1 MADDAAG
8 SPEDEV
14 VDGVIVED
22 TEPGDD
28 AARLD
33 ALLRSAVA
41 TVRGVVAA
49 DVQRLRERQ
58 PGLAAEDLARLVV
71 RRGSR
76 RVAVTSFATGF
87 GGFATTAVNLPSVL
101 LLQTALVLAVADCYG
116 RLDDPDLVRDVVL
129 VLGGDSAAA
138 ALRTAGV
145 PASDDFSQS
154 WVSSNVTRETLKHV
168 NRVVARKVLR
178 VAGARSLSRV
188 TRLVPVVGAGVASAF
203 DRGYARELGERA
215 IAYYGGR

>member
-1 MADDAAG
+1 MADSAAG
-8 SPEDEV
+8 SPDDEV
-14 VDGVIVED
+14 VDGVIVGEAG
-22 TEPGDD
+22 PQDD
-28 AARLD
+28 ADRLD

-41 TVRGVVAA
+41 GVRGVVAA

-101 LLQTALVLAVADCYG
+101 VLQTALVLAVADCYG
-116 RLDDPDLVRDVVL
+116 RLDDPELLRDVVL

-145 PASDDFSQS
+145 AASDDFSQR
-154 WVSSNVTRETLKHV
+154 WVSRNATRETLKHV

-188 TRLVPVVGAGVASAF
+188 TRVVPVVGAGVASAF
-203 DRGYARELGERA
+203 DRGYARELGARA
-215 IAYYGGR
+215 ITYYGGR

>member
-8 SPEDEV
+8 SPDDEV
-14 VDGVIVED
+14 VDGVIVGSED
-22 TEPGDD
+22 DGEAD
-28 AARLD
+28 RLE
-33 ALLRSAVA
+33 ALLRAAVA
-41 TVRGVVAA
+41 RVRGVVAA

-71 RRGSR
+71 RRGTR
-76 RVAVTSFATGF
+76 RVAVASFATGF
-87 GGFATTAVNLPSVL
+87 GGIATTAVNLPSVL
-101 LLQTALVLAVADCYG
+101 VLQTGLVLAVADVYG
-116 RLDDPDLVRDVVL
+116 HLDDPELVRDVVL

-138 ALRTAGV
+138 ALRTFGV
-145 PASDDFSQS
+145 PASDDFSQR
-154 WVSSNVTRETLKHV
+154 WVSSHVTRQTLKQV
-168 NRVVARKVLR
+168 NGVVARKVLG

-203 DRGYARELGERA
+203 DRGYAQELGERA